1 VFVPGCVARLFQR
14 SAACVTVG
22 ALGPNAQ
29 HFLHAT
35 NFGSTSLL
43 IQTSEPPQKGQG
55 CNGSTE
61 TGNPGIG
68 LIAALSSGLRTR
80 FSCSRRHQGMRAVDY
95 LEPIRP
101 VDRVQLG
108 IYLVE
113 ETLDFVALIRT
124 RMFFEAAEQ
133 MLLLRQ

>member
-1 VFVPGCVARLFQR
+1 MFVPGGVARLFQR

-68 LIAALSSGLRTR
+68 LIVRCRRACARGSPALGAIKG
-80 FSCSRRHQGMRAVDY
+80 CEAY
-95 LEPIRP
+95 PACRP
-101 VDRVQLG
+101 HSAG

-113 ETLDFVALIRT
+113 ETLDFALIST